1 MPNSMQYPYIFNYFT
16 LIDSLYAFCYI
27 IVNIYLSKIIF
38 DSLRN
43 KYDCLK
49 FNKWNK
55 INYKYN
61 IQKREKLKISWMYLS
76 I

>member
-1 MPNSMQYPYIFNYFT
+1 MPNSMQYPYIFKYFT

-49 FNKWNK
+49 FNKRNK

-61 IQKREKLKISWMYLS
+61 KKNAKS
-76 I
+76 